1 MSSLKGTQTEKNL
14 LKAFAGESQARNRY
28 TFFAKQAAKEGYE
41 QIAALFLETAE
52 NEGQHAKMYFRHLEG
67 GIVEI
72 TAAYPAGKIGTTAEN
87 LLAAADGENEEWTD
101 LYPAFADMA
110 ESEGLQGRREVVP
123 PDRQGRGLA
132 RGALPQAARQHR
144 EGRRVREAR
153 AGEVDLPQVRLRPR
167 RPQGAQGLPGMRPSA
182 GLPRGLR
189 RELLRDGG
197 EPRRSSQGSP
207 SLPPARSTPVRRARR
222 R

>member
-1 MSSLKGTQTEKNL
+1 MPSLKGTQTEKNL

-87 LLAAADGENEEWTD
+87 LLAAAEGENEEWTD
-101 LYPAFADMA
+101 LYPAFGDMA
-110 ESEGLQGRREVVP
+110 ESESFKEVASTF
-123 PDRQGRGLA
+123 RQIAKAEAWHEKRYRKLLDNIEKDLVFA
-132 RGALPQAARQHR
+132 RPEPVKWICRKCGFVHEGPTALKLCPACKHPQAYQ
-144 EGRRVREAR
+144 
-153 AGEVDLPQVRLRPR
+153 EVY
-167 RPQGAQGLPGMRPSA
+167 A
-182 GLPRGLR
+182 
-189 RELLRDGG
+189 ENY
-197 EPRRSSQGSP
+197 
-207 SLPPARSTPVRRARR
+207 
-222 R
+222 

>member
-52 NEGQHAKMYFRHLEG
+52 NEGQHAKQYFRHLEG

-87 LLAAADGENEEWTD
+87 LLAAAEGENEEWTD
-101 LYPAFADMA
+101 LYPAFGDMA
-110 ESEGLQGRREVVP
+110 ESEGFK
-123 PDRQGRGLA
+123 DAAKSFRQIAKVEAWHEA
-132 RGALPQAARQHR
+132 RYRKLLDNIEKDLVFAKPEPVKWICRKCGFVHEGPKALKVCPACDHPQAYQ
-144 EGRRVREAR
+144 
-153 AGEVDLPQVRLRPR
+153 EVY
-167 RPQGAQGLPGMRPSA
+167 A
-182 GLPRGLR
+182 
-189 RELLRDGG
+189 ENF
-197 EPRRSSQGSP
+197 
-207 SLPPARSTPVRRARR
+207 
-222 R
+222 

>member
-1 MSSLKGTQTEKNL
+1 MPSLKGTQTEKNL

-87 LLAAADGENEEWTD
+87 LLAAAEGENEEWTD

-110 ESEGLQGRREVVP
+110 ESEGLK
-123 PDRQGRGLA
+123 DAAKSFRQIAKVEAWHEA
-132 RGALPQAARQHR
+132 RYRKLLDNIEKDLVFAKPEPVKWICRKCGFVHAGTKALKVCPACDHPQAYQ
-144 EGRRVREAR
+144 
-153 AGEVDLPQVRLRPR
+153 EVY
-167 RPQGAQGLPGMRPSA
+167 A
-182 GLPRGLR
+182 
-189 RELLRDGG
+189 ENF
-197 EPRRSSQGSP
+197 
-207 SLPPARSTPVRRARR
+207 
-222 R
+222 